1 MGAGERLRLG
11 LGQMPG
17 GGARGE
23 RNARMDPSTA
33 SLMGAAAAV
42 HTSTAGAGAHRRR
55 TVQDG
60 VDEVSLRLRCCL
72 ESTQVVQE
80 CLKPARPRVGRELH
94 RVYVLL
100 SPSYSGSLEV
110 KRAGSENP

>member
-11 LGQMPG
+11 PGRMPG

-23 RNARMDPSTA
+23 QNARMDPSTA
-33 SLMGAAAAV
+33 SLMGLRRQCGGSA
-42 HTSTAGAGAHRRR
+42 HFYCRRESPSTKNSA
-55 TVQDG
+55 D
-60 VDEVSLRLRCCL
+60 VDEVSLRLPCSL
-72 ESTQVVQE
+72 ESIQIVQE
-80 CLKPARPRVGRELH
+80 CLTPARPRFGRGLH

-110 KRAGSENP
+110 